1 MACAADGAAD
11 HPGVP
16 DPGGLLRD
24 CLAGEFLTCR
34 STTRS
39 STVPPVLVLALGLT
53 FVIAAGEIDLSFPS
67 VIAFSGYVLAML
79 YKDHGMVWP
88 AVMLAI
94 AAGALVGYINGLIVA
109 YVGVPSI
116 IATLATQFFWG
127 GITTVISG
135 GLSYSLRDV
144 DETSMWTVFVGEIG
158 DFRCRRC
165 GRSRSPP
172 CSGSS

>member
-1 MACAADGAAD
+1 M
-11 HPGVP
+11 H
-16 DPGGLLRD
+16 GLRGWGLPIILVFLT
-24 CLAGEFLTCR
+24 LAGC
-34 STTRS
+34 
-39 STVPPVLVLALGLT
+39 
-53 FVIAAGEIDLSFPS
+53 FVIASPSVSHLPIYYSFLTAAAGAGACARAHVRDRRGEIDLSFPS

-127 GITTVISG
+127 SITT
-135 GLSYSLRDV
+135 
-144 DETSMWTVFVGEIG
+144 
-158 DFRCRRC
+158 
-165 GRSRSPP
+165 P
-172 CSGSS
+172 